1 MLGQKAPVRFGMI
14 GFDELL
20 RNNVKMTSPFGLLT
34 KANGSRVNLRQFRMH
49 HKRLQNVVSTSAT
62 HSTSRV
68 PILCSRHIRRRLRS
82 FT

>member
-1 MLGQKAPVRFGMI
+1 MQI
-14 GFDELL
+14 
-20 RNNVKMTSPFGLLT
+20 T

-62 HSTSRV
+62 HSTSPRE